1 MSEADE
7 DVPYSED
14 LQSASGARTWADA
27 ADAKRPH
34 RLLIRAAIVDRLR
47 ALPPGAHVL
56 ELGSGPGLLAEN
68 VLEACTQLTIY
79 TLFDFSEP
87 MLDMSRARLRRF
99 STTRFVLGDFRAN
112 DWMRLAGGPYE
123 AVVSMQAVHEVR
135 HKRHVPQLYQHIHS
149 LLTAGGTFIVAD
161 RTPEDDSARSR
172 ALFMTEGEQLQ
183 ALATAGFVDVRALM
197 AGDALVLCEGRK
209 PAVANHD

>member
-1 MSEADE
+1 LSEADE
-7 DVPYSED
+7 DVPCSED

-27 ADAKRPH
+27 ADAKRPY

-47 ALPPGAHVL
+47 ALPSGAHVL

-68 VLEACTQLTIY
+68 VLEACTQLTSY

-87 MLDMSRARLRRF
+87 MLHMSRARLRRF
-99 STTRFVLGDFRAN
+99 ATTKFVLGDFRAN
-112 DWMRLAGGPYE
+112 DWMRVASGPYD

-135 HKRHVPQLYQHIHS
+135 HKRHVPQLYQHIYS
-149 LLTAGGTFIVAD
+149 LLAAGGTFLVAD

-183 ALATAGFVDVRALM
+183 ALATAGLVDVRALLT
-197 AGDALVLCEGRK
+197 GDALVLCEGTK
-209 PAVANHD
+209 PAVADDD

>member
-1 MSEADE
+1 LSQADE

-56 ELGSGPGLLAEN
+56 ELGSGPGLLAED
-68 VLEACTQLTIY
+68 VLEACTQLTNY

-99 STTRFVLGDFRAN
+99 STTSFVLGDFRSN
-112 DWMRLAGGPYE
+112 DWMRRAGGPYE
-123 AVVSMQAVHEVR
+123 AVVSTQAVHEVR
-135 HKRHVPQLYQHIHS
+135 HKRHVAQLYQQIYS
-149 LLTAGGTFIVAD
+149 LLTAGGAFLVAD

-183 ALATAGFVDVRALM
+183 ALATAGFIDVRAII
-197 AGDALVLCEGRK
+197 AGDALALCEGRK
-209 PAVANHD
+209 PVVANGD